1 MPMLEITRGP
11 GRGRMA
17 SLPEGGGVIGRGES
31 CTLRIDDAHASR
43 AHAEIIH
50 RGPGTY
56 LLNDLGSANG
66 TRLNGR
72 RIGGPT
78 GLAEGDD
85 IEIGETVIRFRLRPT
100 VSGGAEEVVPAEAP
114 TVFTR
119 MDARTLPALA
129 GADAERAD
137 ALRFLLDLARAA
149 ESADRPARL
158 AAVLARG
165 LAEAVACDRVFL
177 LLNAGGAMTPVERP
191 LEAHEKRLYR
201 LPFSSTVVEEA
212 RSTGS
217 AVLARP
223 REEARFRQARSV
235 GAGGIDSAIC
245 VPLFAGED
253 CLGALYLDRVEGG
266 APFAQTDLEL
276 ATAAGVQSSVALLNL
291 RRMEELRQSRDRIEA
306 ELTGPAGV
314 LGQSERFRE
323 VFAFI
328 ERAAP
333 TEAAVLVLGE
343 SGTGKEL
350 VARALHRE
358 SPRSD
363 RAFVVV
369 NCAALPETLAE
380 AELFGHAKGAFTGAE
395 QARPGYFVAADGG
408 TIFLDEVG
416 ELPGAVQAKLLRVLE
431 SGEVAPVGEA
441 ATRRVDVRVVAATNR
456 DLRAAAE
463 AGAFRQDLFYRLN
476 VLTVTLPPLRERGG
490 DVRLLL
496 EHFLDYYAAR
506 VGRPALRF
514 SGEALRLALAY
525 PWPGNVRELRN
536 VVERVAILATGEE
549 VTARELPPEIRGG
562 GPPPAGGSA
571 ESGAPLRS
579 LGEVEKAHIL
589 RVLEAAGGNKTKA
602 AEVLGIDRSTLYA
615 RLRQY
620 GVADAEA

>member
-1 MPMLEITRGP
+1 MPMLEIVKGP
-11 GRGRMA
+11 GQGRTA
-17 SLPEGGGVIGRGES
+17 GLPEGGGVIGRGAS
-31 CTLRIDDAHASR
+31 CTLRIEDAHASR

-50 RGPGTY
+50 RGPETY
-56 LLNDLGSANG
+56 VLNDLGSANG
-66 TRLNGR
+66 TRRNGR

-78 GLAEGDD
+78 ELNDGDD
-85 IEIGETVIRFRLRPT
+85 IEIGATVIRFRLRTT
-100 VSGGAEEVVPAEAP
+100 VHEVPDGEGAPEAA

-119 MDARTLPALA
+119 MDARTLPDL
-129 GADAERAD
+129 GGQETERAD

-149 ESADRPARL
+149 EAAERPERL

-177 LLNAGGAMTPVERP
+177 LLDAGETMTPVERP

-201 LPFSSTVVEEA
+201 LPFSSSVVEEA
-212 RSTGS
+212 RRTGA

-223 REEARFRQARSV
+223 REESRFRQAQSV
-235 GAGGIDSAIC
+235 GAGSIDSAIC

-253 CLGALYLDRVEGG
+253 LLGALYLDRVEGG
-266 APFAQTDLEL
+266 APFARADLEL

-323 VFAFI
+323 IFAFI
-328 ERAAP
+328 GRAAP
-333 TEAAVLVLGE
+333 TDASVLILGE

-350 VARALHRE
+350 VARAIHRE
-358 SPRSD
+358 SPRAD

-395 QARPGYFVAADGG
+395 QARPGYFAAAHGG

-416 ELPGAVQAKLLRVLE
+416 ELPEAVQAKLLRVLE
-431 SGEVAPVGEA
+431 AGEVAPVGEA

-463 AGAFRQDLFYRLN
+463 AGDFRQDLSYRLN
-476 VLTVTLPPLRERGG
+476 VLAVTLPPLRERGE

-496 EHFLDYYAAR
+496 EHFLEYYAAR
-506 VGRPALRF
+506 VGRPKLRF
-514 SGEALRLALAY
+514 SEEALARCLAY
-525 PWPGNVRELRN
+525 SWPGNVRELRN
-536 VVERVAILATGEE
+536 MVERVAILAEGEE
-549 VTARELPPEIRGG
+549 VKLRELPEEIRG
-562 GPPPAGGSA
+562 PRPAPAGPA
-571 ESGAPLRS
+571 AQGAAPFRS
-579 LGEVEKAHIL
+579 LGDVEKAHIL
-589 RVLEAAGGNKTKA
+589 RVLDAAGGNKTRA
-602 AEVLGIDRSTLYA
+602 AEILGIDRSTLYA

-620 GVADAEA
+620 GVESGEE